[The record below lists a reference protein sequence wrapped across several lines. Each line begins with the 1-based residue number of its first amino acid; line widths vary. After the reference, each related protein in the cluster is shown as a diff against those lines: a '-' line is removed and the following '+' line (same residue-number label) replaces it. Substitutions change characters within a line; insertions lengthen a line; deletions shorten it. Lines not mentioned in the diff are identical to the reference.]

1 MIKTSLWLRLSHKY
15 RDGWSGEDS
24 HRCLGEMRLTPR
36 RLVKAQQDV
45 DGGAVYVRTAT
56 LPKGLD
62 AKTVMQALRDTL
74 GGSSCRHEHDCCG
87 CASTH
92 VHARRTGRHR
102 YSVVTTVHFNY

>member
-45 DGGAVYVRTAT
+45 DET
-56 LPKGLD
+56 P
-62 AKTVMQALRDTL
+62 
-74 GGSSCRHEHDCCG
+74 
-87 CASTH
+87 STS
-92 VHARRTGRHR
+92 APRPFRRGWTPRR
-102 YSVVTTVHFNY
+102 